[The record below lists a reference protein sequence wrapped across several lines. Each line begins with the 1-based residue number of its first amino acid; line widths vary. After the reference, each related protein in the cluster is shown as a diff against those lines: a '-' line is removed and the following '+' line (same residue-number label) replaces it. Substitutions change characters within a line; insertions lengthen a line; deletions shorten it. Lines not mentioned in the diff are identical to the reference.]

1 MSEKNG
7 KLLMYC
13 ILVIVFFAIGLLN
26 FIKLI

>member
-13 ILVIVFFAIGLLN
+13 ILFIVFFTIGLLN